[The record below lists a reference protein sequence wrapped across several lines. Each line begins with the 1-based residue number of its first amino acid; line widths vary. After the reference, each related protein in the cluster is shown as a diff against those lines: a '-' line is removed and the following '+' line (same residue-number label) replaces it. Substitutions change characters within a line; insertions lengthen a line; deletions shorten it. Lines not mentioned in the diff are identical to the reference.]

1 MAALS
6 GGAGGL
12 SASSSASQRTGDTS
26 VGGTGITFGTFNGAQ
41 SNNTTLIV
49 VAVAVLG
56 VLWLLNR

>member
-1 MAALS
+1 MAGFS

-12 SASSSASQRTGDTS
+12 QQSSSASSRSDNAI
-26 VGGTGITFGTFNGAQ
+26 GGTGITFGTFNGAT

-49 VAVAVLG
+49 VGVAVLG